1 MSTATIIT
9 TSTGGIALDY
19 SPFLERIASALE
31 TIVQVST
38 TTGIRVM
45 NPYDYIQGIDSFNW
59 YVKLGNTLTTTTTT
73 STAFSNYIDAI
84 DSLSKQL
91 PKFK

>member
-1 MSTATIIT
+1 MSTATIVT

-19 SPFLERIASALE
+19 SPFLERIAAALE
-31 TIVQVST
+31 TIAHLST
-38 TTGIRVM
+38 TTGIRLI

-59 YVKLGNTLTTTTTT
+59 YVKLGNTLTTSSTT
-73 STAFSNYIDAI
+73 STAFTSYVNSI
-84 DSLSKQL
+84 DSLSEQL